1 MREITGSGQ
10 TSGSVRVNTK
20 PTIWGWL
27 KFHLSMV
34 YWVYQMEILE
44 IFRAGHIGPDCGL
57 GPGPAASALGDRVA
71 GMQLSLVAGRWF
83 P

>member
-1 MREITGSGQ
+1 
-10 TSGSVRVNTK
+10 
-20 PTIWGWL
+20 
-27 KFHLSMV
+27 MV

-44 IFRAGHIGPDCGL
+44 IFRAGQIGPDCGL